1 MTKLLDQGA
10 VKAAR
15 AWCAE
20 APVEVFDQLPS
31 SNDRVAELAAEGA
44 PEGTLV
50 IAGEQTAGRGRHG
63 RSWASPKGGLY
74 FSFLLRPDE
83 AMLRRLPPTLVGGL
97 AVCQALDVFT
107 PEGTKAQL
115 KWPNDVLLDGRK
127 VAGILGEMTRG
138 DDGYRLVLG
147 LGVNLGQVEFPDE
160 LSETATS
167 VAALGEAPEP
177 SAFLSA
183 FFESF
188 ASLYRSVQRGGGA
201 LILAQ
206 AAARMPSLGRP
217 IKLHLANSTVTG
229 IFSGLSATGGL
240 VLESED
246 GTRRDVHLAGEVE
259 AVRPR

>member
-1 MTKLLDQGA
+1 MTELLDQGA
-10 VKAAR
+10 FLAAR

-20 APVEVFDQLPS
+20 APVEVHEELPS
-31 SNDRVAELAAEGA
+31 TNDRLAQLAEEGA

-50 IAGEQTAGRGRHG
+50 VAGSQTAGRGRHG
-63 RSWASPKGGLY
+63 RSWSSPEGGLY

-83 AMLRRLPPTLVGGL
+83 AMLRRLAPTLVGGL
-97 AVCQALDVFT
+97 AVCQALDGFT
-107 PEGTKAQL
+107 PEETRPQL

-127 VAGILGEMTRG
+127 VAGVLGEMTRG
-138 DDGYRLVLG
+138 SDGYRLVLG
-147 LGVNLGQVEFPDE
+147 LGINLAAVEFPDDV
-160 LSETATS
+160 SEIATS
-167 VAALGEAPEP
+167 VAATGACPEP
-177 SAFLSA
+177 TAFLAA

-188 ASLYRSVQRGGGA
+188 TGLYRSVERGGGA

-206 AAARMPSLGRP
+206 ASARMPSLGKP
-217 IKLHLANSTVTG
+217 IRLHLANESVTG

-246 GTRRDVHLAGEVE
+246 GTQRNVHLAGEVE